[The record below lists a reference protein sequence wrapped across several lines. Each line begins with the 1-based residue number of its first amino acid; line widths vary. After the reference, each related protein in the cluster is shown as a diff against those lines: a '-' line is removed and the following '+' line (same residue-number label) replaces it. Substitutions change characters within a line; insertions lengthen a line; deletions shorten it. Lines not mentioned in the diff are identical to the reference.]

1 VVVGVSAS
9 GRTPF
14 ALAALGAAR
23 HRGARTV
30 LVACHAGAS
39 ANFASFDPHANRHD
53 PARSPLYYW
62 AARFME
68 ILLLGVFAFFGVHT
82 VFWFYR
88 ELREKFA
95 RGGNGK
101 EKH

>member
-1 VVVGVSAS
+1 VLPASNPASKVSKEN
-9 GRTPF
+9 RLQTCQ
-14 ALAALGAAR
+14 
-23 HRGARTV
+23 
-30 LVACHAGAS
+30 ACHAGAG

-53 PARSPLYYW
+53 KARSPLYYY

-68 ILLLGVFAFFGVHT
+68 ILLIGVFAFFGVHT

-88 ELREKFA
+88 ELREKLA
-95 RGGNGK
+95 GGGNGK

>member
-1 VVVGVSAS
+1 MDVLRNHIQRCPGS
-9 GRTPF
+9 GW
-14 ALAALGAAR
+14 
-23 HRGARTV
+23 
-30 LVACHAGAS
+30 
-39 ANFASFDPHANRHD
+39 HANRHD
-53 PARSPLYYW
+53 RVRSPLYFW

-82 VFWFYR
+82 VLWFYR